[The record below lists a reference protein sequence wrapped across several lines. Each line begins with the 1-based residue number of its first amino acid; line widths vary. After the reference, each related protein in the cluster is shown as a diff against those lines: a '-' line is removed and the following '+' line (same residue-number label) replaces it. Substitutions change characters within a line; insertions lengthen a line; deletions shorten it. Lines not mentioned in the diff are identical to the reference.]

1 MKKLL
6 CLTVGAA
13 LVGCVN
19 FSTNFFRTEQT
30 ATGAA
35 YTAYQGYTNGVGNGT
50 IVVTPGERDAIKAAR
65 IRFAAAVLT
74 AEGWRQAYETNSAM
88 QPQAQAALTALID
101 DSSNVVYLINLVKV
115 NK

>member
-1 MKKLL
+1 MKRLIYF
-6 CLTVGAA
+6 AA
-13 LVGCVN
+13 GVAVVGCVN
-19 FSTNFFRTEQT
+19 FSTNLFRTEQT

-35 YTAYQGYTNGVGNGT
+35 YTAYQGYTNGLGNGT
-50 IVVTPGERDAIKAAR
+50 ITVTQAERDAIKEAR
-65 IRFAAAVLT
+65 IKFAASVLT

-88 QPQAQAALTALID
+88 QPQAQAALTALIQ